1 MYAGE
6 SSLGRAYRLIYESLC
21 GCHPYLRPW
30 HFQYQDAFYL
40 YRSLH
45 RLLPTLG
52 GRVLDAGC
60 GSKPYQNWFGSV
72 SEYVGLDVMPG
83 TSVDVVVKSD
93 EQWPLPNEY
102 FDVLLSSQVLE
113 HVENLEFTLSEMD
126 RVLKLGG
133 IMVLSF
139 PFLYNEHGAPYDFQ
153 RFTAHRAQKL
163 FPNYDILQLERQ
175 GGVGSTLGILLLN
188 WVEQS
193 VNRNFITRLLKAAL
207 LPFWILVS
215 LTTNLIGLAFDR
227 IDYTNAFYN
236 NLLIVLRKKR
246 DEENL
251 K

>member
-1 MYAGE
+1 
-6 SSLGRAYRLIYESLC
+6 
-21 GCHPYLRPW
+21 
-30 HFQYQDAFYL
+30 
-40 YRSLH
+40 
-45 RLLPTLG
+45 
-52 GRVLDAGC
+52 
-60 GSKPYQNWFGSV
+60 
-72 SEYVGLDVMPG
+72 
-83 TSVDVVVKSD
+83 
-93 EQWPLPNEY
+93 
-102 FDVLLSSQVLE
+102 
-113 HVENLEFTLSEMD
+113 
-126 RVLKLGG
+126 
-133 IMVLSF
+133 MVLSF